1 MSRILPRC
9 SKCRG
14 VDPTQPRKEW
24 DPPYCTCRRTAPPK
38 REPLV
43 PNPCAGMPFEVPRDL
58 AEMMGLSDTNHN
70 MLLRAKDMVARQD
83 AVMVKGIMRK
93 GGEELL
99 AALLKLPPGAVV
111 DLRTIPPT
119 WREENLRS
127 LLGD

>member
-1 MSRILPRC
+1 
-9 SKCRG
+9 
-14 VDPTQPRKEW
+14 
-24 DPPYCTCRRTAPPK
+24 
-38 REPLV
+38 
-43 PNPCAGMPFEVPRDL
+43 MPFEVPRDL